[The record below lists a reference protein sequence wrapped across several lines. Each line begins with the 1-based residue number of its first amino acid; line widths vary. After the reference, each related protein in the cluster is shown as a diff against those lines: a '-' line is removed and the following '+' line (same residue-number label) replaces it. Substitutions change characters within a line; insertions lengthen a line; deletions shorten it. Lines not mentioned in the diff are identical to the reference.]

1 VYPNDLDEPSSGA
14 IFMDLMPMTILLKIM
29 PKIQNY
35 LRGKIITMNYR
46 SIATM
51 ASQVS
56 FTFDV
61 NDVFLINKME
71 IDHEKK
77 NKIKISNLKPLAL
90 SL

>member
-1 VYPNDLDEPSSGA
+1 
-14 IFMDLMPMTILLKIM
+14 
-29 PKIQNY
+29 
-35 LRGKIITMNYR
+35 MNYR

-77 NKIKISNLKPLAL
+77 NKIKISNLKPLTL

>member
-1 VYPNDLDEPSSGA
+1 
-14 IFMDLMPMTILLKIM
+14 
-29 PKIQNY
+29 
-35 LRGKIITMNYR
+35 MNFR

-77 NKIKISNLKPLAL
+77 NKVNINNLKPLAP

>member
-1 VYPNDLDEPSSGA
+1 LDEPSSGA
-14 IFMDLMPMTILLKIM
+14 ISMDPMPMTTL
-29 PKIQNY
+29 
-35 LRGKIITMNYR
+35 
-46 SIATM
+46 

-77 NKIKISNLKPLAL
+77 NKVKISNLKPLAP